1 MRGVPEVI
9 AILQRAV
16 AAEALATHQYL
27 VDAAWLRN
35 IGLDGLATRIAKE
48 SDEERGH
55 LIAYTDRLE
64 LLESAPALEHASTI
78 GFSSVRE
85 MFAHQLELEMAAV
98 TLYTEGVNAAEELS
112 DPVSRALLERT
123 LADEEGHVNFIEGE
137 MELLQ
142 RMGEGV
148 SLLRAARL
156 EA

>member
-35 IGLDGLATRIAKE
+35 VGLDGLAARIAKE
-48 SDEERGH
+48 SEEERGH
-55 LIAYTDRLE
+55 LTAYTDRLE
-64 LLESAPALEHASTI
+64 LLESVPALEHAPTL

-85 MFAHQLELEMAAV
+85 MFTHQLELEMAAV
-98 TLYTEGVNAAEELS
+98 ALYTEGVNTSEDLS
-112 DPVSRALLERT
+112 DPVSRALFERT
-123 LADEEGHVNFIEGE
+123 LADEQDHINFIEGE

>member
-9 AILQRAV
+9 ALLQRAV
-16 AAEALATHQYL
+16 SAEALATHQYL
-27 VDAAWLRN
+27 VDSAWLRN
-35 IGLDGLATRIAKE
+35 IGLYGLAAKIAKE

-55 LIAYTDRLE
+55 LTAYTDRLE
-64 LLESAPALEHASTI
+64 FLESAPALEHAPTVGVST
-78 GFSSVRE
+78 VRE

-98 TLYTEGVNAAEELS
+98 ALYTEGVNTSEDLS
-112 DPVSRALLERT
+112 DPVSRALFERT
-123 LADEEGHVNFIEGE
+123 LADEQNHINFIEGE

-148 SLLRAARL
+148 YLLRAAQM